1 MAKKFLV
8 AIDLNQ
14 NELQNGVIQNLGTAP
29 SSPVEGQIYYDS
41 STGDKSI
48 YFWNGSAW
56 QGIGGDVESIIAG
69 DGISVSG
76 TKDITVTVDYDDVTI
91 GLTGNSIEVKDGGI
105 SNAKLANSSVTVV
118 AGAGLQNGGSVSL
131 GSSVTLDIGAGTG
144 ITVNANDVSL
154 DTTNTRNVDHSAVSI
169 TAGGGLTGGGTIA
182 STRTID
188 VGAGTGVVV
197 NANDVA
203 LDYVGTDNFIDSAT
217 DLEGTAIAS
226 SDTIIYHDATDNTV
240 KKGLVSDLPFGT
252 GGGTV
257 TSVDASGSGGVTVSG
272 VPITTSGTIAI
283 GLSAVPNASLANS
296 SLTVVAGNGLANGGS
311 VSLGG
316 SVTLNVGAGTGITVN
331 ANDVALDTTSDLNV
345 DHSAV
350 SITAGDG
357 LSGGG
362 DITATRTLNVGAG
375 TGIAVAADE
384 VSVDGASAL
393 TTNNVPKWNGSA
405 FTNSSITDDG
415 TTVTITNNLDVQG
428 TITYIDSTT
437 VEFGDNILL
446 LAKDQTGTPALN
458 AGWEVE
464 RGTSANVS
472 FIWDESSDYFTTV
485 DQPFNIGSIA
495 SAGSGYTGNEYL
507 VSDSGTVKY
516 LTSAE
521 LAGDVATGFTFTE
534 GNGIDITGSGTASVT
549 IAAETASTTNEGVV
563 ELATTTETRALTD
576 TSRAVTASSLTG
588 LRHSESTPATTGTSD
603 IITHNLG
610 SKNVIVQVYEISTGA
625 TVECDVIRN
634 STTQVTLSFAS
645 SVTADTLQVL
655 IIKVA

>member
-8 AIDLNQ
+8 SIDLNK
-14 NELQNGVIQNLGTAP
+14 NELQNAVVQNLGTAP
-29 SSPVEGQIYYDS
+29 STPSEGQIYYD
-41 STGDKSI
+41 TGDNTI
-48 YFWNGSAW
+48 YFYNGTAF
-56 QGIGGDVESIIAG
+56 QGVGGDVESIVAG
-69 DGISVSG
+69 NAISVSG
-76 TKDITVTVDYDDVTI
+76 TTDITVNVVYDDATI
-91 GLTGNSIEVKDGGI
+91 GLNGSNQLFVKDGGI
-105 SNAKLANSSVTVV
+105 SNAKLANSSLTVTS
-118 AGAGLQNGGSVSL
+118 GDGLTDGGSVSL
-131 GSSVTLDIGAGTG
+131 GGTTTLNVGAGTG
-144 ITVNANDVSL
+144 ITVNADDVAL
-154 DTTNTRNVDHSAVSI
+154 DTTSTRNTDHASVSI
-169 TAGGGLTGGGTIA
+169 SAGSGLTGGGTIA
-182 STRTID
+182 ASRTIN
-188 VGAGTGVVV
+188 VGAGTGITVGTD
-197 NANDVA
+197 DVA

-217 DLEGTAIAS
+217 NLEGTAIATG
-226 SDTIIYHDATDNTV
+226 DTIIYHDATDNNV
-240 KKGLVSDLPFGT
+240 KKGLVSDLPFST
-252 GGGTV
+252 STGTV
-257 TSVDASGSGGVTVSG
+257 TSVNATGANGVTVSG

-283 GLSAVPNASLANS
+283 GLSAVPNSSLANS
-296 SLTVVAGNGLANGGS
+296 SVTVTAGNGLANGGS

-331 ANDVALDTTSDLNV
+331 ANDVALDTTSDRNV
-345 DHSAV
+345 DHTAV

-362 DITATRTLNVGAG
+362 DISATRTLNVGAG

-384 VSVDGASAL
+384 VSVDGASSL
-393 TTNNVPKWNGSA
+393 NTNNVPKWNGSA

-458 AGWEVE
+458 AGFEVE
-464 RGTSANVS
+464 RGDSSNVS

-495 SAGSGYTGNEYL
+495 TAGAGYTGNAYL
-507 VSDSGTVKY
+507 VSDGGTVKS
-516 LTSAE
+516 LTAAQLSDDISANI
-521 LAGDVATGFTFTE
+521 TFTE
-534 GNGIDITGSGTASVT
+534 GNGIDITGSGTSSVT

-563 ELATTTETRALTD
+563 ELATTTETRALSD

-588 LRHSESTPATTGTSD
+588 LRHSVSSPAVGGTSD

-610 SKNVIVQVYEISTGA
+610 SKDVIVQVYEISTGA
-625 TVECDVIRN
+625 TVECDVVRN
-634 STTQVTLSFAS
+634 STTQVTLSFAQPQTQDS
-645 SVTADTLQVL
+645 LQVL